1 MENDANTDENHAN
14 TRTFYV
20 NTESGGAINISKY
33 IKFDGFDFKDAMAK
47 AEGQLMDNDQWKVP
61 EGYEAEAHYTYDV
74 GEGSTYDL
82 TIRRADEDE
91 EIVAFVTTGDLSTFK
106 TATIDAVRIAWMDY
120 HLRFGDSAEDSGDDE
135 EEAEDEAEDYTK
147 PDYYYYDPEYYLC
160 SCRNSDICCYYCLWM
175 GSTWR

>member
-1 MENDANTDENHAN
+1 MENDVNTDENHAN

-120 HLRFGDSAEDSGDDE
+120 HLRFGDAVEDCGDEKTVDDGE
-135 EEAEDEAEDYTK
+135 EAEDYTK
-147 PDYYYYDPEYYLC
+147 PNYYYYEPEYCDPEYYRYP
-160 SCRNSDICCYYCLWM
+160 CRTATTAF
-175 GSTWR
+175 GRG